1 MSETSYVH
9 FRDILPEL
17 LAEGRGFVTSSDLL
31 ERIEALTRRRR
42 VTLIDGPIS
51 GMLSW
56 QGTLKALAHLM
67 RRHGYPPVK
76 STGGE
81 RGYRL

>member
-1 MSETSYVH
+1 MSETQAY

-17 LAEGRGFVTSSDLL
+17 LAEGRGFVTSSELL
-31 ERIEALTRRRR
+31 ERLDALTERRR
-42 VTLIDGPIS
+42 VTLCDGPIS
-51 GMLSW
+51 GALSQ
-56 QGTLKALAHLM
+56 QGRLKALGHLM

-76 STGGE
+76 STGGD